1 VVNEVLSEIASENRE
16 MYQDN
21 SNQHSEA
28 NAQSQKVHSVL
39 MQQQMMLQ
47 QLQHQL
53 YNQQNQSQESTLPSS
68 SSEVLKEEPMYTKV
82 SNDIQKIMTSENN
95 LIIKSAIMYLVFQ
108 YIDVLV
114 IIMGS
119 AKLLKIDGFFSLL
132 ETNSVLANL
141 VKSVVFSVLLIL
153 IHSLI

>member
-1 VVNEVLSEIASENRE
+1 
-16 MYQDN
+16 
-21 SNQHSEA
+21 
-28 NAQSQKVHSVL
+28 
-39 MQQQMMLQ
+39 
-47 QLQHQL
+47 
-53 YNQQNQSQESTLPSS
+53 
-68 SSEVLKEEPMYTKV
+68 MYTKV